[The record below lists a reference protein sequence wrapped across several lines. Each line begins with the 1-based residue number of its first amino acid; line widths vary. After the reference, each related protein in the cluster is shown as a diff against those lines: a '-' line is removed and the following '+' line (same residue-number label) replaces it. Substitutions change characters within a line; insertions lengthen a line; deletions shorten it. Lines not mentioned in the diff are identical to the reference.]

1 LLQRSREE
9 IFAMAKYT
17 TENIHTV
24 ALAGHGGAGKTLL
37 TEALLWKAGVIG
49 AMGSTER
56 GTTICD
62 FDPLEKQYGHSLN
75 SALVNFPYK
84 GIHVHLV
91 DTPGM
96 PDFAGQSIAALAA
109 VETAVIVINAQTGIE
124 LNTTRM
130 MRSAG
135 RRGLCRMILV
145 NKIDADNV
153 DAEGLLRRIQEVF
166 GKECLP
172 INLPAHGGKDVVDCF
187 FNPDGDSDFSSVKAA
202 HSAIVD
208 QVVEV
213 DEDLMNLYLEQ
224 GSELSPEQLHG
235 PFEKA
240 LREGHLIPVCFAS
253 ARTGAGVMEFL
264 DILARL
270 APNAT
275 EGNPPPFLKSAGTEG
290 EEFHAEPDPRKHVLA
305 HVFKIIMDP
314 YVGKV
319 AVFRVHQGTMSKDTQ
334 LYIGEGKRAFKT
346 GHLFQLQGKEYVEV
360 DSLVPGDLG
369 AVTKIDEIDFN
380 AVLHD
385 SHDEDT
391 IRLRSLEFPT
401 PMHSIAVET
410 KKKGD
415 EQRLFEVLHKLE
427 MEDPC
432 LWVERHPTTH
442 ETVMRGLGDLH
453 MRVKLEKMQSQY
465 KMEVATKPPKIPYR
479 ETVTAKSE
487 GHCRHKKQTGG
498 AGQFGEVFLR
508 IEPLPRGTGFEFV
521 DIVKGGVIPTVYI
534 PAVEK
539 GVRQAL
545 DHGVV
550 AGYPVEDLRVI
561 VYDGK
566 YHAVDS
572 KEIAFVTAGRKAVID
587 AILKA
592 RPIMLEP
599 IVNIEIMAPDRFVGD
614 LTADLSGKRGQV
626 TGTESSGGDL
636 MSIKGMVPLSEV
648 SSYQSR
654 LRSVTGGQGAYTIE
668 FSHYAPVPPQTQQE
682 LSSQFKLEREEE

>member
-1 LLQRSREE
+1 
-9 IFAMAKYT
+9 MAKYS

-24 ALAGHGGAGKTLL
+24 ALVGHGGAGKTML

-56 GTTICD
+56 GSTVAD
-62 FDPLEKQYGHSLN
+62 ADPLEKTYGHSLN

-84 GIHVHLV
+84 GIHVHLI

-109 VETAVIVINAQTGIE
+109 VETAVAVINAQNGIE

-135 RRGLCRMILV
+135 KRGLCRMILV
-145 NKIDADNV
+145 NKIDSENIDLEA
-153 DAEGLLRRIQEVF
+153 LLRRIQDVY

-172 INLPAHGGKDVVDCF
+172 INLPAHGRKDVVDCF
-187 FNPDGDSDFSSVKAA
+187 FNPDGDADFSSVKAA
-202 HSAIVD
+202 HSALID

-213 DEDLMNLYLEQ
+213 DEALMATYLEQ
-224 GSELSPEQLHG
+224 GEELSPEQLHA

-253 ARTGAGVMEFL
+253 SRTGAGVAEFL
-264 DILARL
+264 EILAKL
-270 APNAT
+270 APNAS
-275 EGNPPPFLKSAGTEG
+275 EGNPPPFVLSETTEG
-290 EEFHAEPDPRKHVLA
+290 EEFHAEPDAKKHVLA

-319 AVFRVHQGTMSKDTQ
+319 AVFRVHQGTLNRDTQ
-334 LYIGEGKRAFKT
+334 LYIGDGRKAFKV
-346 GHLFQLQGKEYVEV
+346 GHLYHLQGKEYVEV
-360 DSLVPGDLG
+360 DSLVPGDIG
-369 AVTKIDEIDFN
+369 AVAKIEEIEFN

-385 SHDEDT
+385 SHDEDH
-391 IRLRSLEFPT
+391 IRLRSLEFPM

-427 MEDPC
+427 VEDPC
-432 LWVERHPTTH
+432 LWIERHPTTH

-453 MRVKLEKMQSQY
+453 MRTKLEKMQQQY
-465 KMEVATKPPKIPYR
+465 KLDVSVKPPKIPYR
-479 ETVTAKSE
+479 ETVTRRSE

-498 AGQFGEVFLR
+498 AGQFGEVFLK
-508 IEPLPRGTGFEFV
+508 IEPLSRGSGFEFV
-521 DIVKGGVIPTVYI
+521 DQVKGGVIPTVFI

-545 DHGVV
+545 DHGVIS
-550 AGYPVEDLRVI
+550 GYPVEDIRVI

-566 YHAVDS
+566 SHAVDS

-592 RPIMLEP
+592 SPIMLEP
-599 IVNIEIMAPDRFVGD
+599 IVNIEITAPDRFVGD
-614 LTADLSGKRGQV
+614 LTSDLSSKRGQV
-626 TGTESSGGDL
+626 TGTESTGGDL
-636 MSIKGMVPLSEV
+636 MAIQAMVPLSEV
-648 SSYQSR
+648 SEYQSR

-668 FSHYAPVPPQTQQE
+668 FSHYAAVPPQTQQF
-682 LSSQFKLEREEE
+682 LASQFKLEREED

>member
-1 LLQRSREE
+1 
-9 IFAMAKYT
+9 MAKYS

-24 ALAGHGGAGKTLL
+24 ALVGHGGAGKTTLAD
-37 TEALLWKAGVIG
+37 ALLWKAGAIG

-56 GTTICD
+56 GSTVCD
-62 FDPLEKQYGHSLN
+62 HDPLEKQYGHSLS

-84 GIHVHLV
+84 GVHIHLI

-109 VETAVIVINAQTGIE
+109 VDAAVVVVDAQNGIE

-135 RRGLCRMILV
+135 KRGLCRMVLV

-153 DAEGLLRRIQEVF
+153 DLAALLARIQEVY
-166 GKECLP
+166 GRECLP
-172 INLPAHGGKDVVDCF
+172 INLPAHGRKDVVDCF

-202 HSAIVD
+202 HSALID

-213 DEDLMNLYLEQ
+213 DEELMALYLEQ
-224 GSELSPEQLHG
+224 GEELSPEQLHA

-264 DILARL
+264 DILAKL

-275 EGNPPPFLKSAGTEG
+275 EGNPPQFVLSATTEG
-290 EEFHAEPDPRKHVLA
+290 EEFHSDPDPAKHVLA
-305 HVFKIIMDP
+305 HVFKVIMDP

-319 AVFRVHQGTMSKDTQ
+319 AVFRVHQGTVRRDTQ
-334 LYIGEGKRAFKT
+334 LYVGDNKKPFKP

-360 DSLVPGDLG
+360 DALVPGDIG
-369 AVTKIDEIDFN
+369 AISKVEEIDFN

-385 SHDEDT
+385 SHDEDH
-391 IRLRSLEFPT
+391 IRLRSLDFPM

-410 KKKGD
+410 KRKGD

-427 MEDPC
+427 VEDPC
-432 LWVERHPTTH
+432 LWIERHPTTH

-453 MRVKLEKMQSQY
+453 IRTKLEKMQTQY
-465 KMEVATKPPKIPYR
+465 KLDVTTKPPKIPYR
-479 ETVTAKSE
+479 ETVTRRAE

-498 AGQFGEVFLR
+498 AGQFGEVFLK
-508 IEPLPRGTGFEFV
+508 IEPLSRGSGFQFASE
-521 DIVKGGVIPTVYI
+521 VKGGVIPTVFI

-545 DHGVV
+545 DHGVIS
-550 AGYPVEDLRVI
+550 GYPVEDIKVI

-566 YHAVDS
+566 SHDVDS
-572 KEIAFVTAGRKAVID
+572 KEIAFVTAGRKAVVD

-592 RPIMLEP
+592 APIMLEP
-599 IVNIEIMAPDRFVGD
+599 IVNIEITAPDRFVGD
-614 LTADLSGKRGQV
+614 LTSDLSSKRGQV
-626 TGTESSGGDL
+626 TGTESTGGDL
-636 MSIKGMVPLSEV
+636 MSILGMVPLSEV
-648 SSYQSR
+648 TEYQSR
-654 LRSVTGGQGAYTIE
+654 LRSVTGGQGAYTVE
-668 FSHYAPVPPQTQQE
+668 FSHYAAVPPQTQQQ
-682 LSSQFKLEREEE
+682 LASQFRLEREED

>member
-1 LLQRSREE
+1 
-9 IFAMAKYT
+9 MPKYA
-17 TENIHTV
+17 TENIHAV
-24 ALAGHGGAGKTLL
+24 ALVGHGGAGKTTLA
-37 TEALLWKAGVIG
+37 EALLWKAGVIG

-56 GTTICD
+56 GSTVCD
-62 FDPLEKQYGHSLN
+62 NDPLEKTYGHSLA

-109 VETAVIVINAQTGIE
+109 VETAVIVVNAQNGIE

-130 MRSAG
+130 MRAAG
-135 RRGLCRMILV
+135 KRGVCRMILV
-145 NKIDADNV
+145 NKIDAENV
-153 DAEGLLRRIQEVF
+153 DLEGLLRRIQEVY

-172 INLPAHGGKDVVDCF
+172 INLPAHGRHDVVDCF
-187 FNPDGDSDFSSVKAA
+187 FNPDGDSDFSSVKDAHAA
-202 HSAIVD
+202 LVD

-213 DEDLMNLYLEQ
+213 DEELMAVYLEQ
-224 GSELSPEQLHG
+224 GQEIEPEQLHA

-275 EGNPPPFLKSAGTEG
+275 EGNPPPFLRVEG
-290 EEFHAEPDPRKHVLA
+290 DQEEEFHAEPDPTKHVLA
-305 HVFKIIMDP
+305 HVFKIHVDP

-319 AVFRVHQGTMSKDTQ
+319 AIFRVHQGTITRDTQ
-334 LYIGEGKRAFKT
+334 LYVGEGKKAFKT
-346 GHLFQLQGKEYVEV
+346 GHVYQLQGKELVEV
-360 DSLVPGDLG
+360 DSLVPGDIG
-369 AVTKIDEIDFN
+369 AVAKIEEIDFN

-385 SHDEDT
+385 SHDEDH

-415 EQRLFEVLHKLE
+415 EQRLFDVLHKLE
-427 MEDPC
+427 VEDPC
-432 LWVERHPTTH
+432 LWIERHPTTH

-453 MRVKLEKMQSQY
+453 IRTKLEKMQQQY
-465 KMEVATKPPKIPYR
+465 KMDVSVKPPKIPYR
-479 ETVTAKSE
+479 ETITRRSE

-498 AGQFGEVFLR
+498 AGQFGEVFLKV
-508 IEPLPRGTGFEFV
+508 EPLARGSGFEFV
-521 DIVKGGVIPTVYI
+521 DMVKGGVIPTVFI

-550 AGYPVEDLRVI
+550 AGYPVEDIRVT

-566 YHAVDS
+566 SHAVDS
-572 KEIAFVTAGRKAVID
+572 KEIAFVTAGRKATID

-592 RPIMLEP
+592 SPILLEP
-599 IVNIEIMAPDRFVGD
+599 IVNIEITAPDRFVGD
-614 LTADLSGKRGQV
+614 LTSDLSSKRGQV
-626 TGTESSGGDL
+626 TGTESSGGGL
-636 MSIKGMVPLSEV
+636 MSIQGMVPLSEV
-648 SSYQSR
+648 TEYQSR
-654 LRSVTGGQGAYTIE
+654 LRSVTGGQGAYTVT
-668 FSHYAPVPPQTQQE
+668 FSHYAAVPPTTQQQ
-682 LSSQFKLEREEE
+682 LASSFKLEMEEA

>member
-1 LLQRSREE
+1 
-9 IFAMAKYT
+9 MAKYS

-24 ALAGHGGAGKTLL
+24 ALVGHGGAGKTTL
-37 TEALLWKAGVIG
+37 TEALLWKAGAIG

-56 GTTICD
+56 GTTVGD
-62 FDPLEKQYGHSLN
+62 SDPLERTYGHSLN

-109 VETAVIVINAQTGIE
+109 VETAVIVVNAQNGIE

-135 RRGLCRMILV
+135 KRDLCRMIV
-145 NKIDADNV
+145 INKIDAENV
-153 DAEGLLRRIQEVF
+153 DLEGLLRRVQELY

-172 INLPAHGGKDVVDCF
+172 LNLPAHGRKDVVDCF
-187 FNPDGDSDFSSVKAA
+187 FNPEGDADFSSVKAA
-202 HSAIVD
+202 HSALVD

-213 DEDLMNLYLEQ
+213 DEDLMATYLEQ
-224 GSELSPEQLHG
+224 GEELSAEQLHA

-253 ARTGAGVMEFL
+253 SRTGAGVAELL
-264 DILARL
+264 DILAKL

-275 EGNPPPFLKSAGTEG
+275 EGNPPPFVRSETTEG
-290 EEFHAEPDPRKHVLA
+290 EEFHAAPDPAKHVLA

-319 AVFRVHQGTMSKDTQ
+319 AVFRVHQGTLTRDTQ
-334 LYIGEGKRAFKT
+334 LFIGDGKKAFKV
-346 GHLFQLQGKEYVEV
+346 GHLYQLQGKEYVET
-360 DSLVPGDLG
+360 DALVPGDIG
-369 AVTKIDEIDFN
+369 AVAKIEDIEFN

-385 SHDEDT
+385 SHDEDH
-391 IRLRSLEFPT
+391 IRLRSLDFPM

-427 MEDPC
+427 VEDPC
-432 LWVERHPTTH
+432 LWIERHPTTH

-453 MRVKLEKMQSQY
+453 MRTKLEKMLQQY
-465 KMEVATKPPKIPYR
+465 KLDVTVKPPKIPYR
-479 ETVTAKSE
+479 ETVTRRSE

-498 AGQFGEVFLR
+498 AGQFGEVFLKV
-508 IEPLPRGTGFEFV
+508 EPLSRGAGFEFV
-521 DIVKGGVIPTVYI
+521 DQVKGGVIPTVFI

-545 DHGVV
+545 DQGVI
-550 AGYPVEDLRVI
+550 AGYPVEDIRVI

-566 YHAVDS
+566 SHAVDS
-572 KEIAFVTAGRKAVID
+572 KEVAFVTAGRKAVID

-592 RPIMLEP
+592 SPIMLEP
-599 IVNIEIMAPDRFVGD
+599 IVNIEITAPDRFVGD
-614 LTADLSGKRGQV
+614 LTSDLSSKRGQV
-626 TGTESSGGDL
+626 TGTESTGGDL
-636 MSIKGMVPLSEV
+636 MAIQGMVPLSEV
-648 SSYQSR
+648 AEYQSR
-654 LRSVTGGQGAYTIE
+654 LRSVTGGQGAYTVE
-668 FSHYAPVPPQTQQE
+668 FSHYAAVPPQTQQ
-682 LSSQFKLEREEE
+682 LLASQFKLEREED

>member
-1 LLQRSREE
+1 V
-9 IFAMAKYT
+9 AKYS

-24 ALAGHGGAGKTLL
+24 ALVGHGGAGKTLL

-56 GTTICD
+56 GTTVGD
-62 FDPLEKQYGHSLN
+62 YDPLEKQYAHSLN
-75 SALVNFPYK
+75 ASLVNFPYK

-96 PDFAGQSIAALAA
+96 PDFAGQSIASLAA
-109 VETAVIVINAQTGIE
+109 VETAVVVINAQNGIE

-130 MRSAG
+130 MRAAG
-135 RRGLCRMILV
+135 KRGLCRMILI
-145 NKIDADNV
+145 NKIDTENADL
-153 DAEGLLRRIQEVF
+153 EGLVRRIQDVY

-172 INLPAHGGKDVVDCF
+172 INLPAHGRKDVVDCF
-187 FNPDGDSDFSSVKAA
+187 FTPDGDADFSSVKAA
-202 HSAIVD
+202 HSALID

-213 DEDLMNLYLEQ
+213 DEELMALYLEQ
-224 GSELSPEQLHG
+224 GEELSPEQLHA

-240 LREGHLIPVCFAS
+240 LREGHLVPICFAS
-253 ARTGAGVMEFL
+253 ARTGAGVPEFL
-264 DILARL
+264 EILSKL

-275 EGNPPPFLKSAGTEG
+275 EGNPPPFILSPDTEG
-290 EEFHAEPDPRKHVLA
+290 EEFHAEADPDKHVLA

-319 AVFRVHQGTMSKDTQ
+319 AVFRVHQGTVNRDTQ
-334 LYIGEGKRAFKT
+334 LYIGEGRKAFKT
-346 GHLFQLQGKEYVEV
+346 GHLYQLQGKEYVEV
-360 DSLVPGDLG
+360 DSLVPGDIG
-369 AVTKIDEIDFN
+369 AVTKIEEIEFN

-385 SHDEDT
+385 SHEEDH
-391 IRLRSLEFPT
+391 IRLRSLDFPT

-410 KKKGD
+410 KKKSD

-427 MEDPC
+427 VEDPC
-432 LWVERHPTTH
+432 LWIERHPTTH

-453 MRVKLEKMQSQY
+453 MRTKLEKMQQQY
-465 KMEVATKPPKIPYR
+465 KLDVTVKPPKIPYR
-479 ETVTAKSE
+479 ETITRRAE

-498 AGQFGEVFLR
+498 AGQFGEVFLK
-508 IEPLPRGTGFEFV
+508 IEPLARGTGFQFASE
-521 DIVKGGVIPTVYI
+521 VKGGVIPTVFI

-545 DHGVV
+545 DAGVV
-550 AGYPVEDLRVI
+550 AGYPVEDIRVV

-566 YHAVDS
+566 SHDVDS

-592 RPIMLEP
+592 SPIMLEP
-599 IVNIEIMAPDRFVGD
+599 IVNIEITAPDRFVGD
-614 LTADLSGKRGQV
+614 LTSDLSSKRGQV
-626 TGTESSGGDL
+626 TGTESTGGDL
-636 MSIKGMVPLSEV
+636 MAIQGMVPLSEV
-648 SSYQSR
+648 SEYQSR
-654 LRSVTGGQGAYTIE
+654 LRSVTGGQGAYTLE
-668 FSHYAPVPPQTQQE
+668 FSHYAAVPPQTQSQ
-682 LSSQFKLEREEE
+682 LASQFKLERDED

>member
-1 LLQRSREE
+1 V
-9 IFAMAKYT
+9 AKYT

-24 ALAGHGGAGKTLL
+24 ALVGHGGAGKTSLA
-37 TEALLWKAGVIG
+37 EALLWKAGVIG

-56 GTTICD
+56 GSTVAD
-62 FDPLEKQYGHSLN
+62 YDPLEKQYGHSL
-75 SALVNFPYK
+75 SSSLVNFPYK
-84 GIHVHLV
+84 GIHIHLV

-109 VETAVIVINAQTGIE
+109 VDLAVIVINAQNGIE

-130 MRSAG
+130 MRAAG
-135 RRGLCRMILV
+135 KRQLDRMILV

-153 DAEGLLRRIQEVF
+153 DLESLLRRIQDIY

-172 INLPAHGGKDVVDCF
+172 INLPAHGRKDVVDCF
-187 FNPDGDSDFSSVKAA
+187 FNPDGDADFSSVAAA
-202 HSAIVD
+202 HAAIID

-213 DEDLMNLYLEQ
+213 DEDLMATYLEQ
-224 GSELSPEQLHG
+224 GEELSPEQLHG

-253 ARTGAGVMEFL
+253 ARTGAGVLEFL

-270 APNAT
+270 APNST
-275 EGNPPPFLKSAGTEG
+275 EGNAPPFLSVDGDEET
-290 EEFHAEPDPRKHVLA
+290 EFHAEPDPKKHVLA

-319 AVFRVHQGTMSKDTQ
+319 AVFRVHQGTITRETQ
-334 LYIGEGKRAFKT
+334 LFIGEGKKPFKV
-346 GHLFQLQGKEYVEV
+346 GHLYQLQGKDYVEV
-360 DSLVPGDLG
+360 DSLVPGDIG
-369 AVTKIDEIDFN
+369 AVSKIEEIEFN

-385 SHDEDT
+385 SHDEDH

-401 PMHSIAVET
+401 PMHAVALET

-427 MEDPC
+427 VEDPC
-432 LWVERHPTTH
+432 LWIERHPTTH

-453 MRVKLEKMQSQY
+453 VRTKLEKMAQQY
-465 KMEVATKPPKIPYR
+465 KLDVSVKPPKIPYR
-479 ETVTAKSE
+479 ETITRRAE

-498 AGQFGEVFLR
+498 AGQFGEVYLKV
-508 IEPLPRGTGFEFV
+508 EPLPRGSGFEFV
-521 DIVKGGVIPTVYI
+521 DSVKGGVIPTVFI

-550 AGYPVEDLRVI
+550 AGYPVEDVRVV

-566 YHAVDS
+566 HHAVDS

-587 AILKA
+587 AVLKA
-592 RPIMLEP
+592 SPIMLEP
-599 IVNIEIMAPDRFVGD
+599 IVNIDITAPDRFVGD
-614 LTADLSGKRGQV
+614 LTSDLSSKRGQV
-626 TGTESSGGDL
+626 TGTESTGGDL
-636 MSIKGMVPLSEV
+636 MSIRGMVPLSEV
-648 SSYQSR
+648 TDYQTR
-654 LRSVTGGQGAYTIE
+654 LRSVTGGQGAYTVE
-668 FSHYAPVPPQTQQE
+668 FSHYAAVPPQTQSQ
-682 LSSQFKLEREEE
+682 LASQFKLEREED

>member
-1 LLQRSREE
+1 
-9 IFAMAKYT
+9 MAKYS

-24 ALAGHGGAGKTLL
+24 ALVGHGGAGKTMLA
-37 TEALLWKAGVIG
+37 EALLWKAGVIG

-56 GTTICD
+56 GTTVAD
-62 FDPLEKQYGHSLN
+62 SDPLEKTYLHTLN

-84 GIHVHLV
+84 GIHVHLI

-109 VETAVIVINAQTGIE
+109 VETAVVVINAQNGIE
-124 LNTTRM
+124 LNTSRM

-135 RRGLCRMILV
+135 KRGLCRMILI
-145 NKIDADNV
+145 NKIDAENV
-153 DAEGLLRRIQEVF
+153 DLEALLRRVQDVY

-172 INLPAHGGKDVVDCF
+172 INLPAHGRKDVVDCF

-202 HSAIVD
+202 HSALID

-213 DEDLMNLYLEQ
+213 DEELMALYLEQ
-224 GSELSPEQLHG
+224 GEELTPEQLHA

-253 ARTGAGVMEFL
+253 TRTGAGVAEFL
-264 DILARL
+264 EILARL

-275 EGNPPPFLKSAGTEG
+275 EGNPPPFVLSRTTEG
-290 EEFHAEPDPRKHVLA
+290 EEFHADPDPAKHVLA

-319 AVFRVHQGTMSKDTQ
+319 AVFRVHQGTITKDTQ
-334 LYIGEGKRAFKT
+334 LFIGDGKKPFKV
-346 GHLFQLQGKEYVEV
+346 GHVYQLQGKEYVEV
-360 DSLVPGDLG
+360 DSLVPGDIG
-369 AVTKIDEIDFN
+369 AVAKFEDIEFN

-385 SHDEDT
+385 SHDEDH
-391 IRLRSLEFPT
+391 IRLRSLEFPM

-427 MEDPC
+427 VEDPC
-432 LWVERHPTTH
+432 LWIERHPTTH

-453 MRVKLEKMQSQY
+453 MRTKLEKMQQQY
-465 KMEVATKPPKIPYR
+465 KLDVTARPPKIPYR
-479 ETVTAKSE
+479 ETVTRRSE

-498 AGQFGEVFLR
+498 AGQFGEVFLKV
-508 IEPLPRGTGFEFV
+508 EPLARGSGFEFV
-521 DIVKGGVIPTVYI
+521 DQVKGGVIPTVFI

-545 DHGVV
+545 DHGVIS
-550 AGYPVEDLRVI
+550 GYPVEDIRVI

-566 YHAVDS
+566 SHAVDS

-592 RPIMLEP
+592 SPIMLEP
-599 IVNIEIMAPDRFVGD
+599 IVNIEITAPDRFVGD
-614 LTADLSGKRGQV
+614 LTSDLSSKRGQV
-626 TGTESSGGDL
+626 TGTESTGGDL
-636 MSIKGMVPLSEV
+636 MAIQGMVPLSEV
-648 SSYQSR
+648 SEYQSR

-668 FSHYAPVPPQTQQE
+668 FSHYAAVPPQTQSF
-682 LSSQFKLEREEE
+682 LASQFKLEREED

>member
-1 LLQRSREE
+1 
-9 IFAMAKYT
+9 MAKYT

-24 ALAGHGGAGKTLL
+24 ALVGHGGAGKT
-37 TEALLWKAGVIG
+37 TMADALLWKAGVIG

-56 GTTICD
+56 GNTVAD
-62 FDPLEKQYGHSLN
+62 FDPLEKQYGHSL
-75 SALVNFPYK
+75 SSSLVNFPYK
-84 GIHVHLV
+84 GIHIHLV

-96 PDFAGQSIAALAA
+96 PDFAGQSIAALAGVDLA
-109 VETAVIVINAQTGIE
+109 VVVINAQNGIE

-130 MRSAG
+130 MKAAG
-135 RRGLCRMILV
+135 KRNLDRMILI

-153 DAEGLLRRIQEVF
+153 DLEALLRRVQDIY

-187 FNPDGDSDFSSVKAA
+187 FNPDGDSDFSSVAAA
-202 HSAIVD
+202 HSAIID

-213 DEDLMNLYLEQ
+213 DEELMATYLEQ
-224 GSELSPEQLHG
+224 GEELSPEQLHG

-253 ARTGAGVMEFL
+253 ARSGAGVAEFL
-264 DILARL
+264 DILTKL

-275 EGNPPPFLKSAGTEG
+275 EGNPPPFLSVDGDRE

-305 HVFKIIMDP
+305 HVFKVIMDP

-319 AVFRVHQGTMSKDTQ
+319 AVFRVHQGTITKDTQ
-334 LYIGEGKRAFKT
+334 LFIGEGKKPFKV
-346 GHLFQLQGKEYVEV
+346 GHLYQMQGKDYVEV
-360 DSLVPGDLG
+360 DALVPGDIG
-369 AVTKIDEIDFN
+369 AVAKIEEIEFN
-380 AVLHD
+380 SVLHD
-385 SHDEDT
+385 SHDEDH

-401 PMHSIAVET
+401 PMHAVALET

-427 MEDPC
+427 VEDPC
-432 LWVERHPTTH
+432 LWIERHPTTH

-453 MRVKLEKMQSQY
+453 VRTKLEKMMQQY
-465 KMEVATKPPKIPYR
+465 KLDVSVKPPKIPYR
-479 ETVTAKSE
+479 ETITRRAE

-498 AGQFGEVFLR
+498 AGQFGEVYLKV
-508 IEPLPRGTGFEFV
+508 EPLPRGTGFEFV
-521 DIVKGGVIPTVYI
+521 DSVKGGVIPTVFI

-550 AGYPVEDLRVI
+550 AGYPVEDVRVI

-566 YHAVDS
+566 HHAVDS

-587 AILKA
+587 AVLKA
-592 RPIMLEP
+592 SPIMLEP
-599 IVNIEIMAPDRFVGD
+599 IVNIEITAPDRFVGD
-614 LTADLSGKRGQV
+614 LTSDLSSKRGQV
-626 TGTESSGGDL
+626 TGTESTGGDL
-636 MSIKGMVPLSEV
+636 MSIRGMVPLSEV
-648 SSYQSR
+648 SEYQSR
-654 LRSVTGGQGAYTIE
+654 LRSVTGGQGAYTVE
-668 FSHYAPVPPQTQQE
+668 FSHYAAVPPQTQSQ
-682 LSSQFKLEREEE
+682 LASQFKLEREED

>member
-1 LLQRSREE
+1 
-9 IFAMAKYT
+9 MAKYS

-24 ALAGHGGAGKTLL
+24 ALAGHGGAGKTTLV
-37 TEALLWKAGVIG
+37 EALLWKAGVIG

-56 GTTICD
+56 GTTVGD
-62 FDPLEKQYGHSLN
+62 HDPLEKVYGHSLN
-75 SALVNFPYK
+75 SSLVNFPYK

-96 PDFAGQSIAALAA
+96 PDFSGQSIAALAA
-109 VETAVIVINAQTGIE
+109 VETAVIVVNAQNGIE

-135 RRGLCRMILV
+135 KRGLCRMILV
-145 NKIDADNV
+145 NKIDADNA
-153 DAEGLLRRIQEVF
+153 DLEGLVQRIQDVY

-172 INLPAHGGKDVVDCF
+172 INLPAHRGKDVVDCF
-187 FNPDGDSDFSSVKAA
+187 FTPDGDSDFSSVKAA
-202 HSAIVD
+202 HSALID

-213 DEDLMNLYLEQ
+213 DEALMATYLEQ
-224 GSELSPEQLHG
+224 GEELAPEQLHA

-253 ARTGAGVMEFL
+253 ARTGAGVAEFL

-275 EGNPPPFLKSAGTEG
+275 EGNPPPFVRSEDTEG
-290 EEFHAEPDPRKHVLA
+290 EEFHAEPDPDKHVLA
-305 HVFKIIMDP
+305 HVFKVIMDP

-319 AVFRVHQGTMSKDTQ
+319 AVFRVHQGTVTRDTQ
-334 LYIGEGKRAFKT
+334 LFIGDGKKAFKT
-346 GHLFQLQGKEYVEV
+346 GHVYQLQGKEYVET
-360 DSLVPGDLG
+360 DALVPGDIG
-369 AVTKIDEIDFN
+369 AVAKIDDIEFN

-385 SHDEDT
+385 SHDEDH
-391 IRLRSLEFPT
+391 IRLRSLDFPT

-410 KKKGD
+410 RKKGD

-427 MEDPC
+427 VEDPC
-432 LWVERHPTTH
+432 LWIERHPTTH

-453 MRVKLEKMQSQY
+453 VRTKLEKMQQQY
-465 KMEVATKPPKIPYR
+465 KLDVATKPPKIPYR
-479 ETVTAKSE
+479 ETVTRRSE

-498 AGQFGEVFLR
+498 AGQFGEVFLKV
-508 IEPLPRGTGFEFV
+508 EPLSRGSGFEFV
-521 DIVKGGVIPTVYI
+521 DQVKGGVIPTVFI

-545 DHGVV
+545 DHGVIS
-550 AGYPVEDLRVI
+550 GYPVEDIRVI

-566 YHAVDS
+566 SHAVDS

-592 RPIMLEP
+592 SPIMLEP
-599 IVNIEIMAPDRFVGD
+599 IVNIEITAPDRFVGD
-614 LTADLSGKRGQV
+614 LTSDLSSKRGQV
-626 TGTESSGGDL
+626 TGTESTGGDL
-636 MSIKGMVPLSEV
+636 MAIQGMVPLSEV
-648 SSYQSR
+648 SEYQSR

-668 FSHYAPVPPQTQQE
+668 FSHYAAVPPQTQQQ
-682 LSSQFKLEREEE
+682 LASQFKLEREED

>member
-1 LLQRSREE
+1 
-9 IFAMAKYT
+9 MAKYS
-17 TENIHTV
+17 TESIRTV
-24 ALAGHGGAGKTLL
+24 ALAGHGGAGKTTLV
-37 TEALLWKAGVIG
+37 EALLWKAGVIG

-56 GTTICD
+56 GTTVGD
-62 FDPLEKQYGHSLN
+62 HDSLEKTYGHSLN
-75 SALVNFPYK
+75 SSLVNFPYK
-84 GIHVHLV
+84 GIHIHLV

-96 PDFAGQSIAALAA
+96 PDFAGQSIAARAA
-109 VETAVIVINAQTGIE
+109 VETAVIVVNAQNGLE

-135 RRGLCRMILV
+135 KRGLCRMILV

-153 DAEGLLRRIQEVF
+153 DLEGLLGRIQDVY

-172 INLPAHGGKDVVDCF
+172 INLPAHGRTDVVDCF

-202 HSAIVD
+202 HAALVD

-213 DEDLMNLYLEQ
+213 DEALMATYLEQ
-224 GSELSPEQLHG
+224 GEELSPQQLHA

-240 LREGHLIPVCFAS
+240 LREGHLVPVCFAS
-253 ARTGAGVMEFL
+253 ARGGAGVAEFL

-275 EGNPPPFLKSAGTEG
+275 EGNPPPFVRSEATEG
-290 EEFHAEPDPRKHVLA
+290 EEFHAEPDPDKHVLA
-305 HVFKIIMDP
+305 HVFKVIMDP

-319 AVFRVHQGTMSKDTQ
+319 AVFRVHQGTVTRDTQ
-334 LYIGEGKRAFKT
+334 LFIGDGKKAFKA
-346 GHLFQLQGKEYVEV
+346 GHVYHLQGKEYVET
-360 DSLVPGDLG
+360 DALVPGDIG
-369 AVTKIDEIDFN
+369 AVAKIDDIEFN

-385 SHDEDT
+385 SHDEDH
-391 IRLRSLEFPT
+391 IRLRSLDFPM

-410 KKKGD
+410 RRKGD

-427 MEDPC
+427 VEDPC
-432 LWVERHPTTH
+432 LWIERHPTTH

-453 MRVKLEKMQSQY
+453 VRTKLEKMQQQY
-465 KMEVATKPPKIPYR
+465 KLDVTTKPPKIPYR
-479 ETVTAKSE
+479 ETVTRRSE

-498 AGQFGEVFLR
+498 AGQFGEVFLK
-508 IEPLPRGTGFEFV
+508 IEPLARGAGFEFV
-521 DIVKGGVIPTVYI
+521 DQVKGGVIPTVFI

-545 DHGVV
+545 DHGVIS
-550 AGYPVEDLRVI
+550 GYPVEDIRVT

-566 YHAVDS
+566 SHAVDS

-592 RPIMLEP
+592 SPIMLEP
-599 IVNIEIMAPDRFVGD
+599 IVNIEITAPDRFVGD
-614 LTADLSGKRGQV
+614 LTSDLSSKRGQV
-626 TGTESSGGDL
+626 TGTESTGGDL
-636 MSIKGMVPLSEV
+636 MAIQGMVPLSEV
-648 SSYQSR
+648 AEYQSR

-668 FSHYAPVPPQTQQE
+668 FSHYAAVPPQTQQQ
-682 LSSQFKLEREEE
+682 LASQFKLEREED